1 MRIFLPSVF
10 HNGTFN
16 VLKFKVKLE
25 SGCYTHFFFF
35 CDLTL
40 LCNIDVAAANS
51 AIQSLVIN
59 MVFRGWLPDLSCEN
73 YVL

>member
-1 MRIFLPSVF
+1 M
-10 HNGTFN
+10 FN

-25 SGCYTHFFFF
+25 SRCYTLFF

-40 LCNIDVAAANS
+40 LCNIDVAAANF
-51 AIQSLVIN
+51 AVQSLVIN
-59 MVFRGWLPDLSCEN
+59 VVFRGWLPDLSCEN